1 MQAIQHWG
9 IEFIVSL
16 QAMGTPL
23 WDSFFSFISH
33 LGAGG
38 YLLVIPLFI
47 WCIEPRLGLRALL
60 AMMISQYIV
69 MLLKDIVQEPRPF
82 LADARIISN
91 GEHGYSFPSG
101 HAMGSMVFYGLI
113 ALWTQKPWLKW
124 SMLALIFFIGL
135 SRSYLGVH
143 YPHDVITGWVMGI
156 IYLWGWLKLQRGV
169 EQRYHR
175 LPFSL
180 QLLSALL
187 IPALVGSIHNAIFD
201 YPYALAISGAVSATL
216 LCMIAERKK
225 PLLSAEGSG
234 LQKTGRYLV
243 GTSLL
248 FLGLIL
254 VGQWQ
259 PETAGLLQ
267 DSSIWLTGALL
278 VIIIGYIAPRVFVAL
293 KLSPGR

>member
-1 MQAIQHWG
+1 MQAIQQWG
-9 IEFIVSL
+9 IEFIVAL
-16 QAMGTPL
+16 QSMGTPL
-23 WDSFFSFISH
+23 WDSFFAFITH

-60 AMMISQYIV
+60 AMLISQYLV

-101 HAMGSMVFYGLI
+101 HAMGSIVFYGLI

-135 SRSYLGVH
+135 SRNYLGVH
-143 YPHDVITGWVMGI
+143 YPHDVITGWVLGI
-156 IYLWGWLKLQRGV
+156 IYLWGWFKLQRGV

-187 IPALVGSIHNAIFD
+187 IPALVGSLHNAVFD
-201 YPYALAISGAVSATL
+201 YPYALAISGAVSAIV
-216 LCMIAERKK
+216 LCMIAERNK
-225 PLLSAEGSG
+225 PLLTAEGSL
-234 LQKTGRYLV
+234 LQKVGRYLV
-243 GTSLL
+243 GTALL
-248 FLGLIL
+248 FLTLIL
-254 VGQWQ
+254 VRQIQ
-259 PETAGLLQ
+259 PETAGILQ
-267 DSSIWLTGALL
+267 DGSTWLTGALL
-278 VIIIGYIAPRVFVAL
+278 VAAICYVAPRVFTVL
-293 KLSPGR
+293 KLSPER